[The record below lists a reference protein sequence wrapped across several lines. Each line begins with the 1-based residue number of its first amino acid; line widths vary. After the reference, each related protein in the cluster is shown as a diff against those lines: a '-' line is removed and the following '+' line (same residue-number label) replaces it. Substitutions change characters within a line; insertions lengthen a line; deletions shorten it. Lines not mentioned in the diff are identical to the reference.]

1 MAFNIDRSVFQQNQ
15 KSGLRQTDPRAF
27 TAGAQGLIQLGQG
40 LQDVGDAGAKFALA
54 ENQALQ
60 TTRSQRILADFT
72 AYEISTANKLRETA
86 PADQFEALYNQD
98 ITSWIKNTLDG
109 NAQTG
114 APGLSKGIFKTSVT
128 QSLEAQRLTRL
139 RPIANEARVRRLK
152 SEKAGVESTILLLQQ
167 AYGATFGD
175 RNPASELTRQGL
187 VENIEGLIQ
196 GMADATLIDPDDAVA
211 KKQKNASNLQVA
223 EAKFLQRAAPEE
235 AIEYL
240 LGNKSVNIDER
251 VRQEMIKST
260 DAILVRAA
268 AASARQEEKDE
279 RADKA
284 LLKANQNES
293 YATLIAEASRGDIT
307 ATQIAEQLTSGA
319 IRGTQGASLIEFIGK
334 YPDGISDPEQI
345 KNVQKQLLLNPDV
358 LSIEQILSMDGL
370 NRDDAVKLAKEKQQ
384 IDAEPKETKDFKDG
398 RNMILNIYKQDPD
411 HWADEKEQYKIVAT
425 ENYKKLVKEGR
436 TPFLAAVESINN
448 LNLALKKDKSPESP
462 ISVMGRNRLLGRM
475 NYGGDSYVDAAV
487 KLKAAI
493 AEAMQEN
500 GGVLLPD
507 QDKFF
512 KQQGL
517 LLQRIRKLTPQA
529 EQSLPVAPGYEAET
543 AAPREAIRESGKP
556 AVKTAEPRE
565 IVQPIQEQVKEVV
578 EPIKETLQSLK
589 KSISNSETG
598 PETLNRLTNEGLQ
611 ALGMQEEP
619 QLSPEAMFH
628 VSLTAKDL
636 AIKKDFPDEF
646 LLRKYRELFEST
658 DPDEVAI
665 FKKLEAEVR
674 RRGLPEG

>member
-1 MAFNIDRSVFQQNQ
+1 MAIDYSVFRQTQ
-15 KSGLRQTDPRAF
+15 KSGLRPTDSRAF
-27 TAGAQGLIQLGQG
+27 TASATGLYQLGQSM
-40 LQDVGDAGAKFALA
+40 QTVGDAGAKFALA
-54 ENQALQ
+54 ETQALQ
-60 TTRSQRILADFT
+60 TTRSKRILADFT
-72 AYEISTANKLRETA
+72 AYEIATANKLRETA

-114 APGLSKGIFKTSVT
+114 APGLSKGIFKTSVA

-152 SEKAGVESTILLLQQ
+152 SETAGVEDTILLLQQ

-211 KKQKNASNLQVA
+211 KKQKNASDLQVA
-223 EAKFLQRAAPEE
+223 EAKFLQRTMPEE

-268 AASARQEEKDE
+268 AASARQEERDE

-284 LLKANQNES
+284 LLKADQNES
-293 YATLIAEASRGDIT
+293 YATLIAEASRGNIT
-307 ATQIAEQLTSGA
+307 AAQIAEQLTSGA
-319 IRGTQGASLIEFIGK
+319 IRGTQGTSLIEFIGK
-334 YPDGISDPEQI
+334 YPDGISDPEQV

-384 IDAEPKETKDFKDG
+384 IDAEPKETKEFKDG
-398 RNMILNIYKQDPD
+398 RKNILNFYKQDPNS
-411 HWADEKEQYKIVAT
+411 WRDEKEQKKIVAV
-425 ENYKKLVKEGR
+425 ENYKKLVKEGK
-436 TPFLAAVESINN
+436 TPLIASIEAINN
-448 LNLALKKDKSPESP
+448 LESVLGNKENAKTL
-462 ISVMGRNRLLGRM
+462 ISTLGRNLLLGRM

-529 EQSLPVAPGYEAET
+529 EQGLPVAPRKNAELSTQAET
-543 AAPREAIRESGKP
+543 IRESGKP
-556 AVKTAEPRE
+556 AVKTAEPKE
-565 IVQPIQEQVKEVV
+565 IVRPIQEQIKEVV
-578 EPIKETLQSLK
+578 EPIKETLQSIK
-589 KSISNSETG
+589 KALSDSETM
-598 PETLNRLTNEGLQ
+598 PETLNRLANEGLQ

-619 QLSPEAMFH
+619 SLTPENMFH
-628 VSLTAKDL
+628 NSLTAKDL

-646 LLRKYRELFEST
+646 LLKKYRELFEST

-674 RRGLPEG
+674 RRGLDEG